1 MSPDIKAINMPKW
14 GMEMS
19 EGDVTAWHAVIGDQ
33 VSAGDDLIDVE
44 TSKIV
49 NTVTSPDSGILRAI
63 VADPGETC
71 AVGDLLGVL
80 ASADTS
86 NEEIQ
91 AFIASRSAGT
101 VAKEVEPAPIV
112 QEPAPAVAE
121 PVQEIALA
129 APIAPIAAIAA
140 MVSSESTAMATL
152 ADGDDDS
159 AVAASPV
166 ARRLAAEYGVNLNN
180 ISGTGRHGRVSKS
193 DLESAITA
201 AGGVL
206 ASVSSVQAPGLTDSK
221 SLADGVDD
229 SNVSASPVA
238 RRLAIEY
245 GVNLNNISG
254 TGRHGRVSKS
264 DLENAVTAAGGELIR
279 TNNTASTVVKL
290 GDDSHIKA
298 TPVARRLAE
307 ELGVNLLEC
316 RVSGDRGR
324 VCKADVEA
332 VAARKNKPLA
342 PSIDT
347 SGSITIESPFEPEV
361 LTGMRKT
368 IAGRLQS
375 SKQTAPHFRVQ
386 IDAEI
391 DTLLAVRK
399 QINAANSAA
408 KVSVNDF
415 MVKACA
421 AALMQVPAINVQF
434 DGEQVKYFKDA
445 DISVAVAVADGLIT
459 PIVSSANR
467 KGLIAI
473 SNEVR
478 DLATRA
484 KINRLK
490 PSEFVG
496 GSFCISNL
504 GMFGIKQFD
513 AIINPPQG
521 AILAVGTGEQRPVVK
536 EGQLSIATVVSLTLS
551 SDHRIIDGAVAAQF
565 MSILKGYLEQPATM
579 LG

>member
-1 MSPDIKAINMPKW
+1 MTENIKAINMPKW

-19 EGDVTAWHAVIGDQ
+19 EGDVTAWHASIGDQ
-33 VSAGDDLIDVE
+33 ISVGDDLIDVE

-49 NTVTSPDSGILRAI
+49 NTVTSPESGILRAI

-86 NEEIQ
+86 DEEIK

-101 VAKEVEPAPIV
+101 VAKEAEPAPIV

-129 APIAPIAAIAA
+129 APIAPIAA
-140 MVSSESTAMATL
+140 MVSSEATAMATL

-166 ARRLAAEYGVNLNN
+166 ARRLAEEYGVNLNN

-193 DLESAITA
+193 DLESAITD

-206 ASVSSVQAPGLTDSK
+206 AGASSVRAPGLTDSK

-264 DLENAVTAAGGELIR
+264 DLEHAVTAAGGELIR

-307 ELGVNLLEC
+307 KLGVNLLEC

-347 SGSITIESPFEPEV
+347 SGSITIESPFESEV

-391 DTLLAVRK
+391 DALLAVRK

-459 PIVSSANR
+459 PIVSGANH

>member
-129 APIAPIAAIAA
+129 APIAPIAA

-347 SGSITIESPFEPEV
+347 SGSITIESPFESEV

-391 DTLLAVRK
+391 DVLLAVRK

-459 PIVSSANR
+459 PIVSSANH

-490 PSEFVG
+490 PAEFVG

>member
-1 MSPDIKAINMPKW
+1 MTENIKAINMPKW

-19 EGDVTAWHAVIGDQ
+19 EGDVTAWHASIGDQ
-33 VSAGDDLIDVE
+33 ISVGDDLIDVE

-49 NTVTSPDSGILRAI
+49 NTVTSPESGILRAI

-86 NEEIQ
+86 DEEIK

-101 VAKEVEPAPIV
+101 VAKEAEPAPIV

-129 APIAPIAAIAA
+129 APIAPIAA
-140 MVSSESTAMATL
+140 MVSSEATAMATL

-166 ARRLAAEYGVNLNN
+166 ARRLAEEYGVNLNN

-193 DLESAITA
+193 DLESAITD

-206 ASVSSVQAPGLTDSK
+206 AGASSVRAPGLTDSK

-347 SGSITIESPFEPEV
+347 SGSITIESPFESEV

-459 PIVSSANR
+459 PIVSSANH

>member
-1 MSPDIKAINMPKW
+1 MTENIKAINMPKW

-19 EGDVTAWHAVIGDQ
+19 EGDVTAWHASIGDQ
-33 VSAGDDLIDVE
+33 ISVGDDLIDVE

-49 NTVTSPDSGILRAI
+49 NTVTSPESGILRAI

-86 NEEIQ
+86 DEDIK

-101 VAKEVEPAPIV
+101 VAKEAEPAPIV

-129 APIAPIAAIAA
+129 APIAPIAA
-140 MVSSESTAMATL
+140 MVSSEATAMATL

-166 ARRLAAEYGVNLNN
+166 ARRLAEEYGVNLNN

-193 DLESAITA
+193 DLESAITD

-206 ASVSSVQAPGLTDSK
+206 AGASSVRAPGLTDSK

-347 SGSITIESPFEPEV
+347 SGSITIESPFESEV

-391 DTLLAVRK
+391 DALLAVRK

-459 PIVSSANR
+459 PIVSSANH

>member
-121 PVQEIALA
+121 PVQAIALA
-129 APIAPIAAIAA
+129 APIAP
-140 MVSSESTAMATL
+140 MVSSSAKAMATL

-166 ARRLAAEYGVNLNN
+166 ARRLAEEYGVNLNN

-193 DLESAITA
+193 DLESAITD

-206 ASVSSVQAPGLTDSK
+206 AGASSVRAPGLTDSK

>member
-1 MSPDIKAINMPKW
+1 MPENIKAINMPKW

-19 EGDVTAWHAVIGDQ
+19 EGDVTGWHASIGDQ
-33 VSAGDDLIDVE
+33 ISVGDDLIDVE

-49 NTVTSPDSGILRAI
+49 NTVTSPESGILRAI

-86 NEEIQ
+86 DEEIE
-91 AFIASRSAGT
+91 AFIASRSGGT
-101 VAKEVEPAPIV
+101 AAKEAEPVPVA
-112 QEPAPAVAE
+112 QEAALAVAE
-121 PVQEIALA
+121 PAQEIALA
-129 APIAPIAAIAA
+129 APITPIVSTAA
-140 MVSSESTAMATL
+140 TAMANL
-152 ADGDDDS
+152 AGGDDDS

-166 ARRLAAEYGVNLNN
+166 ARRLAEEYGVNLNN
-180 ISGTGRHGRVSKS
+180 ISGTGRHGRVSKG

-201 AGGVL
+201 AGGVI
-206 ASVSSVQAPGLTDSK
+206 ASTSSVQAPGLSNSK

-279 TNNTASTVVKL
+279 TNNIANTVVKL

-332 VAARKNKPLA
+332 VAARKNKPVA

-347 SGSITIESPFEPEV
+347 SGPIAIESAFESDV
-361 LTGMRKT
+361 LIGMRKT
-368 IAGRLQS
+368 IAARLQS

-386 IDAEI
+386 IDAEM
-391 DTLLAVRK
+391 DALLAVRK

-445 DISVAVAVADGLIT
+445 DISVAVAVDDGLIT
-459 PIVSSANR
+459 PIVSSANH

-473 SNEVR
+473 SEEVR

-490 PSEFVG
+490 PSEFLG

-521 AILAVGTGEQRPVVK
+521 AILAVGAGEQRPVIK

-551 SDHRIIDGAVAAQF
+551 SDHRIIDGAVAAKF

>member
-1 MSPDIKAINMPKW
+1 MTADIKAVNMPKW

-19 EGDVTAWHAVIGDQ
+19 EGDVTAWHASIGDQ
-33 VSAGDDLIDVE
+33 ISVGDDLIDVE

-49 NTVTSPDSGILRAI
+49 NTVTSPESGILRAI

-86 NEEIQ
+86 DEEIE
-91 AFIASRSAGT
+91 AFIASRSGGT
-101 VAKEVEPAPIV
+101 AAKEAEPVPVV
-112 QEPAPAVAE
+112 QEAALAVAE
-121 PVQEIALA
+121 PAQEIALA
-129 APIAPIAAIAA
+129 APITPIVSTAA
-140 MVSSESTAMATL
+140 TAMANL
-152 ADGDDDS
+152 AGGDDDS

-166 ARRLAAEYGVNLNN
+166 ARRLAEEYGVNLNN
-180 ISGTGRHGRVSKS
+180 ISGTGRHGRVSKA

-201 AGGVL
+201 AGGVI
-206 ASVSSVQAPGLTDSK
+206 ASTSSVQAPGLSNSK

-279 TNNTASTVVKL
+279 TNNIANTVVKL

-332 VAARKNKPLA
+332 VAARKNKPVA
-342 PSIDT
+342 PSIDA
-347 SGSITIESPFEPEV
+347 SGPIAIESAFESDV

-368 IAGRLQS
+368 IAARLQS

-386 IDAEI
+386 IDAEM
-391 DTLLAVRK
+391 DALLAVRK

-445 DISVAVAVADGLIT
+445 DISVAVAVDYGLIT
-459 PIVSSANR
+459 PIVSSANH

-473 SNEVR
+473 SEEVR

-490 PSEFVG
+490 PSEFLG

-521 AILAVGTGEQRPVVK
+521 AILAVGAGEQRPVIK

-551 SDHRIIDGAVAAQF
+551 SDHRIIDGAVAAKF

>member
-129 APIAPIAAIAA
+129 APIAPIAA

-166 ARRLAAEYGVNLNN
+166 ARRLAEEYGVNLNN

-193 DLESAITA
+193 DLESAITD

-206 ASVSSVQAPGLTDSK
+206 AGASSVRAPGLTDSK

>member
-129 APIAPIAAIAA
+129 APIAPIAA

-193 DLESAITA
+193 DLESAITD

-206 ASVSSVQAPGLTDSK
+206 AGASSVRAPGLTDSK

>member
-1 MSPDIKAINMPKW
+1 MPENIKAINMPKW

-19 EGDVTAWHAVIGDQ
+19 EGDVTGWHASIGDQ
-33 VSAGDDLIDVE
+33 ISVGDDLIDVE

-49 NTVTSPDSGILRAI
+49 NTVTSPESGILRAI

-86 NEEIQ
+86 DEEIK
-91 AFIASRSAGT
+91 AFIASRSGGT
-101 VAKEVEPAPIV
+101 AAKEAEPVPVA
-112 QEPAPAVAE
+112 QEAALAVAE
-121 PVQEIALA
+121 PAQEIALA
-129 APIAPIAAIAA
+129 APITPIVSTAA
-140 MVSSESTAMATL
+140 TAMANL
-152 ADGDDDS
+152 AGGDDDS

-166 ARRLAAEYGVNLNN
+166 ARRLAEEYGVNLNN
-180 ISGTGRHGRVSKS
+180 ISGTGRHGRVSKG

-201 AGGVL
+201 AGGVI
-206 ASVSSVQAPGLTDSK
+206 ASTSSVQTPGLSNSK

-245 GVNLNNISG
+245 GLNLNNISG

-279 TNNTASTVVKL
+279 TNNIANTVVKL

-332 VAARKNKPLA
+332 VAARKNKPVA

-347 SGSITIESPFEPEV
+347 SGPIAIESAFESDV
-361 LTGMRKT
+361 LIGMRKT
-368 IAGRLQS
+368 IAARLQS

-391 DTLLAVRK
+391 DALLAVRK

-445 DISVAVAVADGLIT
+445 DISVAVAVDDGLIT
-459 PIVSSANR
+459 PIVSSANH

-473 SNEVR
+473 SEEVR

-490 PSEFVG
+490 PSEFLG

-521 AILAVGTGEQRPVVK
+521 AILAVGAGEQRPVIK

-551 SDHRIIDGAVAAQF
+551 SDHRIIDGAVAAKF

>member
-129 APIAPIAAIAA
+129 APIAPIAA

-347 SGSITIESPFEPEV
+347 SGSITIESPFESEV

-459 PIVSSANR
+459 PIVSSANH

-490 PSEFVG
+490 PAEFVG

>member
-1 MSPDIKAINMPKW
+1 MTADIKAVNMPKW

-19 EGDVTAWHAVIGDQ
+19 EGDVTAWHASIGDQ
-33 VSAGDDLIDVE
+33 ISVGDDLIDVE

-49 NTVTSPDSGILRAI
+49 NTVTSPESGILRAI

-86 NEEIQ
+86 DEEIE
-91 AFIASRSAGT
+91 AFIASRSGGT
-101 VAKEVEPAPIV
+101 AAKEAEPVPVA
-112 QEPAPAVAE
+112 QEAALAVAE
-121 PVQEIALA
+121 PAQEIALA
-129 APIAPIAAIAA
+129 APITPIVSTAA
-140 MVSSESTAMATL
+140 TAMANL
-152 ADGDDDS
+152 AGGDDDS

-166 ARRLAAEYGVNLNN
+166 ARRLAEEYGVNLNN
-180 ISGTGRHGRVSKS
+180 ISGTGRHGRVSKA

-201 AGGVL
+201 AGGVI
-206 ASVSSVQAPGLTDSK
+206 ASTSSVQAPGLSNSK

-238 RRLAIEY
+238 RRLAVEY

-254 TGRHGRVSKS
+254 TGRHGRVSKN

-279 TNNTASTVVKL
+279 TNNIANTVVKL

-332 VAARKNKPLA
+332 VAARKNKPVA
-342 PSIDT
+342 PSIDA
-347 SGSITIESPFEPEV
+347 SGPIAIESAFESDV

-368 IAGRLQS
+368 IAARLQS

-386 IDAEI
+386 IDAEM
-391 DTLLAVRK
+391 DALLAVRK

-445 DISVAVAVADGLIT
+445 DISVAVAVDDGLIT
-459 PIVSSANR
+459 PIVSSANH

-473 SNEVR
+473 SEEVR

-490 PSEFVG
+490 PSEFLG

-521 AILAVGTGEQRPVVK
+521 AILAVGAGEQRPVIK

-551 SDHRIIDGAVAAQF
+551 SDHRIIDGAVAAKF

>member
-129 APIAPIAAIAA
+129 APIAPIAA

-347 SGSITIESPFEPEV
+347 SGSITIESPFESEV

-459 PIVSSANR
+459 PIVSSANH

>member
-1 MSPDIKAINMPKW
+1 MPENIKAINMPKW

-19 EGDVTAWHAVIGDQ
+19 EGDVTGWHASIGDQ
-33 VSAGDDLIDVE
+33 ISVGDDLIDVE

-49 NTVTSPDSGILRAI
+49 NTVTSPESGILRAI

-86 NEEIQ
+86 DEEIK
-91 AFIASRSAGT
+91 AFIASRSGGT
-101 VAKEVEPAPIV
+101 AAKEAEPVPVA
-112 QEPAPAVAE
+112 QEAALAVAE
-121 PVQEIALA
+121 PTQEIALA
-129 APIAPIAAIAA
+129 APITPI
-140 MVSSESTAMATL
+140 VSTATTAMANL
-152 ADGDDDS
+152 AGGDDDS

-166 ARRLAAEYGVNLNN
+166 ARRLAEEYGVNLNN
-180 ISGTGRHGRVSKS
+180 ISGTGRHGRVSKG

-201 AGGVL
+201 AGGVI
-206 ASVSSVQAPGLTDSK
+206 ASTSSVQTPGLSNSK

-279 TNNTASTVVKL
+279 TNNIANTVVKL

-332 VAARKNKPLA
+332 VAARKNKPVA

-347 SGSITIESPFEPEV
+347 SGPIAIESAFESDV
-361 LTGMRKT
+361 LIGMRKT
-368 IAGRLQS
+368 IAARLQS

-386 IDAEI
+386 IDAEM
-391 DTLLAVRK
+391 DALLAVRK

-445 DISVAVAVADGLIT
+445 DISVAVAVDDGLIT
-459 PIVSSANR
+459 PIVSSANH

-473 SNEVR
+473 SEEVR

-490 PSEFVG
+490 PSEFLG

-521 AILAVGTGEQRPVVK
+521 AILAVGAGEQRPVIK

-551 SDHRIIDGAVAAQF
+551 SDHRIIDGAVAAKF

>member
-129 APIAPIAAIAA
+129 APIAPIAA

-347 SGSITIESPFEPEV
+347 SGSITIESPFESEV

>member
-1 MSPDIKAINMPKW
+1 MTADIKAVNMPKW

-19 EGDVTAWHAVIGDQ
+19 EGDVTAWHASIGDQ
-33 VSAGDDLIDVE
+33 ISVGDDLIDVE

-49 NTVTSPDSGILRAI
+49 NTVTSPESGILRAI

-86 NEEIQ
+86 DEEIE
-91 AFIASRSAGT
+91 AFIASRSGGT
-101 VAKEVEPAPIV
+101 AAKEAEPVPVA
-112 QEPAPAVAE
+112 QEAALAVAE
-121 PVQEIALA
+121 PAQEIALA
-129 APIAPIAAIAA
+129 APITPIVSTAA
-140 MVSSESTAMATL
+140 TAMANL
-152 ADGDDDS
+152 AGGDDDS

-166 ARRLAAEYGVNLNN
+166 ARRLAEEYGVNLNN
-180 ISGTGRHGRVSKS
+180 ISGTGRHGRVSKA

-201 AGGVL
+201 AGGVI
-206 ASVSSVQAPGLTDSK
+206 ASTSSVQAPGLSNSK

-279 TNNTASTVVKL
+279 TNNIANTVVKL

-332 VAARKNKPLA
+332 VAARKNKPVA
-342 PSIDT
+342 PSIDA
-347 SGSITIESPFEPEV
+347 SGPIAIESAFESDV

-368 IAGRLQS
+368 IAARLQS

-386 IDAEI
+386 IDAEM
-391 DTLLAVRK
+391 DALLAVRK

-445 DISVAVAVADGLIT
+445 DISVAVAIDDGLIT
-459 PIVSSANR
+459 PIVSSANH

-473 SNEVR
+473 SEEVR

-490 PSEFVG
+490 PSEFLG

-521 AILAVGTGEQRPVVK
+521 AILAVGAGEQRPVIK

-551 SDHRIIDGAVAAQF
+551 SDHRIIDGAVAAKF

>member
-19 EGDVTAWHAVIGDQ
+19 EGDVTAWHAEIGDQ

-91 AFIASRSAGT
+91 AFIASRATGAI
-101 VAKEVEPAPIV
+101 AKAAEPAPV
-112 QEPAPAVAE
+112 EQKPAPTVAEPAPV
-121 PVQEIALA
+121 I
-129 APIAPIAAIAA
+129 AIATPA
-140 MVSSESTAMATL
+140 PPLASNAPSPLTAL
-152 ADGDDDS
+152 ADGDDDRG
-159 AVAASPV
+159 VAASPV

-193 DLESAITA
+193 DLDTAINE
-201 AGGVL
+201 AGGDLTVANSVHQ
-206 ASVSSVQAPGLTDSK
+206 ASDSR
-221 SLADGVDD
+221 SMGTLADGVDD
-229 SNVSASPVA
+229 SHVSASPVA
-238 RRLAIEY
+238 RRLATEY

-264 DLENAVTAAGGELIR
+264 DLEAAVTAAGGALIG
-279 TNNTASTVVKL
+279 TNNAATTKVTL
-290 GDDSHIKA
+290 GDDSNIKA

-332 VAARKNKPLA
+332 VAARKNQLTAQPTEIPVPA
-342 PSIDT
+342 AIDN
-347 SGSITIESPFEPEV
+347 PFESQ
-361 LTGMRKT
+361 LLSGMRKT

-386 IDAEI
+386 IDAEL
-391 DTLLAVRK
+391 DALLAVRK
-399 QINAANSAA
+399 QINTANSDA

-415 MVKACA
+415 IIKACA
-421 AALMQVPAINVQF
+421 AALMQVPALNVQF

-445 DISVAVAVADGLIT
+445 DISVAVAIDDGLIT
-459 PIVSSANR
+459 PIVNSANH

-490 PSEFVG
+490 ASEFVG

-521 AILAVGTGEQRPVVK
+521 AILAVGSGEQRPVVK

>member
-1 MSPDIKAINMPKW
+1 MTENIKAINMPKW

-19 EGDVTAWHAVIGDQ
+19 EGDVTAWHASIGDQ
-33 VSAGDDLIDVE
+33 ISVGDDLIDVE

-49 NTVTSPDSGILRAI
+49 NTVTSPESGILRAI

-86 NEEIQ
+86 DEDIK

-101 VAKEVEPAPIV
+101 VAKEAQPAPVV

-121 PVQEIALA
+121 PAQEIALA
-129 APIAPIAAIAA
+129 APIAPIAA
-140 MVSSESTAMATL
+140 MVSSEATAMATL

-166 ARRLAAEYGVNLNN
+166 ARRLAEEYGVNLNN

-193 DLESAITA
+193 DLESAITD

-206 ASVSSVQAPGLTDSK
+206 AGASSVPAPGLTDSK

-347 SGSITIESPFEPEV
+347 SGSITIESPFESEV

-391 DTLLAVRK
+391 DALLAVRK

-459 PIVSSANR
+459 PIVSSANH

-490 PSEFVG
+490 PAEFVG

>member
-1 MSPDIKAINMPKW
+1 MTENIKAINMPKW

-19 EGDVTAWHAVIGDQ
+19 EGDVTAWHASIGDQ
-33 VSAGDDLIDVE
+33 ISVGDDLIDVE

-49 NTVTSPDSGILRAI
+49 NTVTSPESGILRAI

-86 NEEIQ
+86 DEDIK

-101 VAKEVEPAPIV
+101 VAKEAQPAPIV

-129 APIAPIAAIAA
+129 APIAPIAA
-140 MVSSESTAMATL
+140 MVSSEATAMATL

-166 ARRLAAEYGVNLNN
+166 ARRLAEEYGVNLNN

-193 DLESAITA
+193 DLESAITD

-206 ASVSSVQAPGLTDSK
+206 AGASSVRAPGLTDSK

-459 PIVSSANR
+459 PIVSSANH

>member
-129 APIAPIAAIAA
+129 APIAPIAA

-206 ASVSSVQAPGLTDSK
+206 ASVSSVRAPGFTDSK

-347 SGSITIESPFEPEV
+347 SGSITIESPFESEV

-391 DTLLAVRK
+391 DALLAVRK